1 MDSRVQIAVGEVAVT
16 GVSQRFLRNPGA
28 SRSLKRMIIRRERER
43 DEWFWALRDVT
54 MNAHPGEAV
63 AVIGQNGSGK
73 STLLKLLAGIFR
85 PTQGEIALG
94 GTVSSLLELGAGFH
108 PEFTGRENVYL
119 NGAIFGL
126 SSDYIDK
133 NIDEI
138 LDFAEIAAF
147 ADQPVRT
154 YSSGMFLRLGF
165 SVAMHVNPDVLLL
178 DEVFAVGDEA
188 FSKKCYGRIFDF
200 KRAGRTIV
208 FVSHDLASVEMLC
221 DRALLL
227 EHGRVEAEGGVEEV
241 VRAYHRR
248 LAGRPASARSA
259 QAEEAGGRSAEI
271 IAASIVDNAGNETDI
286 VLEGHSVLFT
296 IDLVPREDA
305 PGARIAFIFRD
316 APGKV
321 FAGRTGRLDL
331 QGGQINTINLVV
343 TRIPFREGR
352 FTVDV
357 VVTNGD
363 GSEELVRIDRLLAF
377 TVLSDDAEGIGPVKT
392 EVEWGL
398 SLRPLSEAHQP
409 ASGTLVRL
417 TRRPRRGR
425 GDTRACR
432 RACAR
437 AGATAPTRER
447 SRSLV
452 ASPHS
457 AGTSDGRRRLSS
469 TTTSIG
475 TRASASRRSRIS
487 PIACA
492 VPLAMLNGPRGPRGS
507 RSIR

>member
-1 MDSRVQIAVGEVAVT
+1 VTLDSRVQIAVGEVAVT

-126 SSDYIDK
+126 SSDYIDEH
-133 NIDEI
+133 IDEI

-208 FVSHDLASVEMLC
+208 FVSHDLSSVEMLC

-259 QAEEAGGRSAEI
+259 QAEEFGGRAAEI
-271 IAASIVDNAGNETDI
+271 IAATIVDNAGSETDI
-286 VLEGHSVLFT
+286 VLEGHSVVFS
-296 IDLVPREDA
+296 IDLVPQADA
-305 PGARIAFIFRD
+305 PGARVAFIFRD

-321 FAGRTGRLDL
+321 FAGRTGRLNL
-331 QGGQINTINLVV
+331 QGRQINTINLVV

-409 ASGTLVRL
+409 AS
-417 TRRPRRGR
+417 
-425 GDTRACR
+425 
-432 RACAR
+432 AR
-437 AGATAPTRER
+437 
-447 SRSLV
+447 
-452 ASPHS
+452 
-457 AGTSDGRRRLSS
+457 SS
-469 TTTSIG
+469 G
-475 TRASASRRSRIS
+475 
-487 PIACA
+487 
-492 VPLAMLNGPRGPRGS
+492 
-507 RSIR
+507 

>member
-1 MDSRVQIAVGEVAVT
+1 
-16 GVSQRFLRNPGA
+16 
-28 SRSLKRMIIRRERER
+28 
-43 DEWFWALRDVT
+43 

-85 PTQGEIALG
+85 PTSGEIALG

-126 SSDYIDK
+126 SREYIDGH
-133 NIDEI
+133 IDEI

-248 LAGRPASARSA
+248 LAGRPVSARSA
-259 QAEEAGGRSAEI
+259 QAEEFGRTGAEI
-271 IAASIVDNAGNETDI
+271 LSASIVDNAGNETDI

-296 IDLVPREDA
+296 VDLVPQADA
-305 PGARIAFIFRD
+305 PGARVAFIFRD

-321 FAGRTGRLDL
+321 FAGRTGRLNL
-331 QGGQINTINLVV
+331 QGGQINTVNLVV

-352 FTVDV
+352 FTVDIV
-357 VVTNGD
+357 MTTGD
-363 GSEELVRIDRLLAF
+363 GSEELARVDRLLAF

-398 SLRPLSEAHQP
+398 AVRPLPPQAEQVAP
-409 ASGTLVRL
+409 ARSSG
-417 TRRPRRGR
+417 
-425 GDTRACR
+425 
-432 RACAR
+432 
-437 AGATAPTRER
+437 
-447 SRSLV
+447 
-452 ASPHS
+452 
-457 AGTSDGRRRLSS
+457 
-469 TTTSIG
+469 
-475 TRASASRRSRIS
+475 
-487 PIACA
+487 
-492 VPLAMLNGPRGPRGS
+492 
-507 RSIR
+507 

>member
-1 MDSRVQIAVGEVAVT
+1 MADSRVQIAVGEVAVR
-16 GVSQRFLRNPGA
+16 GVSQRFLRNPAA
-28 SRSLKRMIIRRERER
+28 SRSLKRTIIRRERER
-43 DEWFWALRDVT
+43 DEWFWALKDVT
-54 MNAHPGEAV
+54 MFAHPGEAV
-63 AVIGQNGSGK
+63 GVIGPNGSGK

-85 PTQGEIALG
+85 PTQGEVALG

-126 SSDYIDK
+126 SSAYIDQH
-133 NIDEI
+133 IDEI

-227 EHGRVEAEGGVEEV
+227 EQGRVEAEGGVEEV
-241 VRAYHRR
+241 VRTYHRR
-248 LAGRPASARSA
+248 LAGRTVSARSA
-259 QAEEAGGRSAEI
+259 QAQEYDRPGGAEI
-271 IAASIVDNAGNETDI
+271 LAAKIVDNAGNDTDI

-296 IDLVPREDA
+296 VDLTLAADA
-305 PGARIAFIFRD
+305 PGARVAFVFRD

-321 FAGRTGRLDL
+321 LAGRTGRLDL
-331 QGGQINTINLVV
+331 QARQVNTINLVV
-343 TRIPFREGR
+343 TKIPFREGR

-363 GSEELVRIDRLLAF
+363 GSVEFVRVDRLLAF

-392 EVEWGL
+392 DVQWGL
-398 SLRPLSEAHQP
+398 ELRPLDTAAAP
-409 ASGTLVRL
+409 ARASG
-417 TRRPRRGR
+417 
-425 GDTRACR
+425 
-432 RACAR
+432 
-437 AGATAPTRER
+437 
-447 SRSLV
+447 
-452 ASPHS
+452 
-457 AGTSDGRRRLSS
+457 
-469 TTTSIG
+469 
-475 TRASASRRSRIS
+475 
-487 PIACA
+487 
-492 VPLAMLNGPRGPRGS
+492 
-507 RSIR
+507 

>member
-1 MDSRVQIAVGEVAVT
+1 
-16 GVSQRFLRNPGA
+16 VSQRFLRNPGA
-28 SRSLKRMIIRRERER
+28 ARSLKRAIIRRELER
-43 DEWFWALRDVT
+43 DEWFWALRDVS
-54 MNAHPGEAV
+54 MAAHPGEAV

-85 PTQGEIALG
+85 PSEGEVAIG

-126 SSDYIDK
+126 SRAYIDQH
-133 NIDEI
+133 IDEI
-138 LDFAEIAAF
+138 LDFAEIAEF

-221 DRALLL
+221 DRAILLDQ
-227 EHGRVEAEGGVEEV
+227 GRVEAEGGVEDV

-248 LAGRPASARSA
+248 LAGRARSA
-259 QAEEAGGRSAEI
+259 LSAQAALTQSGVEVVG
-271 IAASIVDNAGNETDI
+271 ASIVDNAANETDI
-286 VLEGHSVLFT
+286 VLEGHRVRFAVE
-296 IDLVPREDA
+296 LVPRADR
-305 PGARIAFIFRD
+305 PGARVAFVFRD
-316 APGKV
+316 AAGKV
-321 FAGRTGRLDL
+321 LAGRTGRLDL
-331 QGGQINTINLVV
+331 VAGRVNVVHLVV

-363 GSEELVRIDRLLAF
+363 GSEELARLDRLLAF

-392 EVEWGL
+392 EVEWSVGTREL
-398 SLRPLSEAHQP
+398 PGASEAVAP
-409 ASGTLVRL
+409 VRSSG
-417 TRRPRRGR
+417 
-425 GDTRACR
+425 
-432 RACAR
+432 
-437 AGATAPTRER
+437 
-447 SRSLV
+447 
-452 ASPHS
+452 
-457 AGTSDGRRRLSS
+457 
-469 TTTSIG
+469 
-475 TRASASRRSRIS
+475 
-487 PIACA
+487 
-492 VPLAMLNGPRGPRGS
+492 
-507 RSIR
+507 

>member
-1 MDSRVQIAVGEVAVT
+1 VDTRTQIAVGEVAVRS
-16 GVSQRFLRNPGA
+16 VSQRFLRNPGA
-28 SRSLKRMIIRRERER
+28 ARSLKRAIIRRELER
-43 DEWFWALRDVT
+43 DEWFWALRDVS
-54 MNAHPGEAV
+54 MNAYPGEAV

-85 PTQGEIALG
+85 PSQGEIAIG

-126 SSDYIDK
+126 SSSYIDGH
-133 NIDEI
+133 IDEI

-208 FVSHDLASVEMLC
+208 FVSHDLSSVEMLC
-221 DRALLL
+221 DRAVLL
-227 EHGRVEAEGGVEEV
+227 EHGRIEAEGGVEEV

-259 QAEEAGGRSAEI
+259 QAEDLGSAGAEI
-271 IAASIVDNAGNETDI
+271 TSAKIVDNAGNETDI

-296 IDLVPREDA
+296 VDVVTAADA
-305 PGARIAFIFRD
+305 PGARVAFVFRD

-321 FAGRTGRLDL
+321 FAGRTGRFDL
-331 QGGQINTINLVV
+331 LGGQVNIVNLVV

-357 VVTNGD
+357 VITNGD
-363 GSEELVRIDRLLAF
+363 GSAELARIDRLLAF

-392 EVEWGL
+392 EVQWGL
-398 SLRPLSEAHQP
+398 DRRPLPDQSAQAAP
-409 ASGTLVRL
+409 VQS
-417 TRRPRRGR
+417 TR
-425 GDTRACR
+425 
-432 RACAR
+432 
-437 AGATAPTRER
+437 
-447 SRSLV
+447 
-452 ASPHS
+452 
-457 AGTSDGRRRLSS
+457 
-469 TTTSIG
+469 
-475 TRASASRRSRIS
+475 
-487 PIACA
+487 
-492 VPLAMLNGPRGPRGS
+492 
-507 RSIR
+507 

>member
-1 MDSRVQIAVGEVAVT
+1 MADSRVQIAPGEVAVR
-16 GVSQRFLRNPGA
+16 GVSQRFLRNPAA
-28 SRSLKRMIIRRERER
+28 SRSLKRAIIRRERAR
-43 DEWFWALRDVT
+43 DEWFWALSDVT
-54 MNAHPGEAV
+54 MFAHPGEAV

-85 PTQGEIALG
+85 PTQGEVALG

-126 SSDYIDK
+126 SSAYIDQH
-133 NIDEI
+133 IDEI

-227 EHGRVEAEGGVEEV
+227 ERGRVEAEGGVEEV

-248 LAGRPASARSA
+248 LAGRTVSARSA
-259 QAEEAGGRSAEI
+259 QAQEYDRPGGAEI
-271 IAASIVDNAGNETDI
+271 LAAKIVDNAGNDTDI

-296 IDLVPREDA
+296 VDLALQQDA
-305 PGARIAFIFRD
+305 PGARVAFVFRD

-331 QGGQINTINLVV
+331 QGGQVNTINLVV
-343 TRIPFREGR
+343 TKIPFREGR

-363 GSEELVRIDRLLAF
+363 GSVEFVRVDRLLAF

-392 EVEWGL
+392 DVQWGL
-398 SLRPLSEAHQP
+398 ELRPLDTAAAP
-409 ASGTLVRL
+409 ARASG
-417 TRRPRRGR
+417 
-425 GDTRACR
+425 
-432 RACAR
+432 
-437 AGATAPTRER
+437 
-447 SRSLV
+447 
-452 ASPHS
+452 
-457 AGTSDGRRRLSS
+457 
-469 TTTSIG
+469 
-475 TRASASRRSRIS
+475 
-487 PIACA
+487 
-492 VPLAMLNGPRGPRGS
+492 
-507 RSIR
+507 

>member
-1 MDSRVQIAVGEVAVT
+1 MADSRVQIAAGEVAVR
-16 GVSQRFLRNPGA
+16 GVSQRFLRNPAA
-28 SRSLKRMIIRRERER
+28 SRSLKRTIIRRERER
-43 DEWFWALRDVT
+43 DEWFWALSDVT
-54 MNAHPGEAV
+54 MFAHPGEAV
-63 AVIGQNGSGK
+63 AVIGPNGSGK

-85 PTQGEIALG
+85 PTQGEVALG

-126 SSDYIDK
+126 SSAYIDQH
-133 NIDEI
+133 IDEI

-227 EHGRVEAEGGVEEV
+227 ERGRVEAEGGVEEV

-248 LAGRPASARSA
+248 LAGRTVSARSA
-259 QAEEAGGRSAEI
+259 QAQEYDRPGGAEI
-271 IAASIVDNAGNETDI
+271 LAAKIVDNAGNDTDI

-296 IDLVPREDA
+296 VDLALQQDA
-305 PGARIAFIFRD
+305 PGARVAFVFRD

-321 FAGRTGRLDL
+321 FAGRTGRLNL
-331 QGGQINTINLVV
+331 QGGQVNTINLVV
-343 TRIPFREGR
+343 TKIPFREGR

-363 GSEELVRIDRLLAF
+363 GSVEFVRVDRLLAF

-392 EVEWGL
+392 DVQWGL
-398 SLRPLSEAHQP
+398 ELRPLDTAAAP
-409 ASGTLVRL
+409 ARASG
-417 TRRPRRGR
+417 
-425 GDTRACR
+425 
-432 RACAR
+432 
-437 AGATAPTRER
+437 
-447 SRSLV
+447 
-452 ASPHS
+452 
-457 AGTSDGRRRLSS
+457 
-469 TTTSIG
+469 
-475 TRASASRRSRIS
+475 
-487 PIACA
+487 
-492 VPLAMLNGPRGPRGS
+492 
-507 RSIR
+507 

>member
-1 MDSRVQIAVGEVAVT
+1 VIVDTRVQLPVGEVAVRS
-16 GVSQRFLRNPGA
+16 VSQRFLRNPGA
-28 SRSLKRMIIRRERER
+28 ARSLKRAIIRRELER
-43 DEWFWALRDVT
+43 DEWFWALREVS
-54 MNAHPGEAV
+54 MKAHPGEAV

-85 PTQGEIALG
+85 PSEGEIAIG

-126 SSDYIDK
+126 SSAYIDK
-133 NIDEI
+133 HIEEI

-208 FVSHDLASVEMLC
+208 FVSHDLGSVEMLC

-227 EHGRVEAEGGVEEV
+227 EHGRVEAEGSVEDV

-248 LAGRPASARSA
+248 LAGRAASARSA
-259 QAEEAGGRSAEI
+259 QAEEFGRSGAKI
-271 IAASIVDNAGNETDI
+271 VGARIVDNAANETDI
-286 VLEGHSVLFT
+286 VLEGHRVWFT
-296 IDLVPREDA
+296 VEVVPEVDRPA
-305 PGARIAFIFRD
+305 ARIAYMFRD
-316 APGKV
+316 AAGKLL
-321 FAGRTGRLDL
+321 AGRTGHLDL
-331 QGGQINTINLVV
+331 VAGQINTVDLVV
-343 TRIPFREGR
+343 KKIPFREGR

-357 VVTNGD
+357 VISD
-363 GSEELVRIDRLLAF
+363 SDASEELARIDRLLAF
-377 TVLSDDAEGIGPVKT
+377 TVMSDDAEGLGPVKT
-392 EVEWGL
+392 EVEWNV
-398 SLRPLSEAHQP
+398 SARPLQERK
-409 ASGTLVRL
+409 ASV
-417 TRRPRRGR
+417 
-425 GDTRACR
+425 
-432 RACAR
+432 
-437 AGATAPTRER
+437 
-447 SRSLV
+447 
-452 ASPHS
+452 
-457 AGTSDGRRRLSS
+457 
-469 TTTSIG
+469 
-475 TRASASRRSRIS
+475 
-487 PIACA
+487 
-492 VPLAMLNGPRGPRGS
+492 

>member
-1 MDSRVQIAVGEVAVT
+1 VDTRTQIAVGEVAVRD
-16 GVSQRFLRNPGA
+16 VSQRFLRNPGA
-28 SRSLKRMIIRRERER
+28 ARSLKRAIIRRELER
-43 DEWFWALRDVT
+43 DEWFWALRDVSMT
-54 MNAHPGEAV
+54 AHPGEAV

-85 PTQGEIALG
+85 PSQGEVAIG

-126 SSDYIDK
+126 SSSYIDQH
-133 NIDEI
+133 IDEI

-188 FSKKCYGRIFDF
+188 FSKKCFGRIFDF

-227 EHGRVEAEGGVEEV
+227 DRGRIESEGAVEEV

-248 LAGRPASARSA
+248 LAGRTVTARSA
-259 QAEEAGGRSAEI
+259 QAEEFRHPGGAEVT
-271 IAASIVDNAGNETDI
+271 AAKIVDNAGNDTDI

-296 IDLVPREDA
+296 VDLVLQADA

-331 QGGQINTINLVV
+331 QGGQVNTVNFVV

-352 FTVDV
+352 FTVDLI
-357 VVTNGD
+357 VTTGD
-363 GSEELVRIDRLLAF
+363 GSQELARVDRLLAF
-377 TVLSDDAEGIGPVKT
+377 TVLSDDAEGLGPVKT
-392 EVEWGL
+392 DVQWGL
-398 SLRPLSEAHQP
+398 ELRPLPQAEASAP
-409 ASGTLVRL
+409 ARASG
-417 TRRPRRGR
+417 
-425 GDTRACR
+425 
-432 RACAR
+432 
-437 AGATAPTRER
+437 
-447 SRSLV
+447 
-452 ASPHS
+452 
-457 AGTSDGRRRLSS
+457 
-469 TTTSIG
+469 
-475 TRASASRRSRIS
+475 
-487 PIACA
+487 
-492 VPLAMLNGPRGPRGS
+492 
-507 RSIR
+507 

>member
-1 MDSRVQIAVGEVAVT
+1 MADSRVQIAPGEVAVR
-16 GVSQRFLRNPGA
+16 GVSQRFLRNPAA
-28 SRSLKRMIIRRERER
+28 SRSLKRAIIRRERER
-43 DEWFWALRDVT
+43 DEWFWALSDVT
-54 MNAHPGEAV
+54 MFAHPGEAV

-85 PTQGEIALG
+85 PTQGEVALG

-126 SSDYIDK
+126 SSAYIDQH
-133 NIDEI
+133 IDEI

-227 EHGRVEAEGGVEEV
+227 ERGRVEAEGGVEEV

-248 LAGRPASARSA
+248 LAGRTVSARSA
-259 QAEEAGGRSAEI
+259 QAQEYDRPGGAEI
-271 IAASIVDNAGNETDI
+271 LAAKIVDNAGNDTDI

-296 IDLVPREDA
+296 VDLALQQDA
-305 PGARIAFIFRD
+305 PGARVAFVFRD

-331 QGGQINTINLVV
+331 QGGQVNTINLVV
-343 TRIPFREGR
+343 TKIPFREGR

-363 GSEELVRIDRLLAF
+363 GSVEFVRVDRLLAF

-392 EVEWGL
+392 DVQWGL
-398 SLRPLSEAHQP
+398 ELRPLDTAAAP
-409 ASGTLVRL
+409 ARASG
-417 TRRPRRGR
+417 
-425 GDTRACR
+425 
-432 RACAR
+432 
-437 AGATAPTRER
+437 
-447 SRSLV
+447 
-452 ASPHS
+452 
-457 AGTSDGRRRLSS
+457 
-469 TTTSIG
+469 
-475 TRASASRRSRIS
+475 
-487 PIACA
+487 
-492 VPLAMLNGPRGPRGS
+492 
-507 RSIR
+507 

>member
-1 MDSRVQIAVGEVAVT
+1 VDTRTQIAVGEVAVRD
-16 GVSQRFLRNPGA
+16 VSQRFLRNPGA
-28 SRSLKRMIIRRERER
+28 ARSLKRAIIRRELER
-43 DEWFWALRDVT
+43 DEWFWALRDVSMT
-54 MNAHPGEAV
+54 AHPGEAV
-63 AVIGQNGSGK
+63 AVIGANGSGK

-85 PTQGEIALG
+85 PSQGEVAIG

-126 SSDYIDK
+126 SSSYIDEH
-133 NIDEI
+133 IDEI

-227 EHGRVEAEGGVEEV
+227 DRGRIESEGGVEEV

-248 LAGRPASARSA
+248 LAGRTVTARSA
-259 QAEEAGGRSAEI
+259 QAVEVHHPDGAEVV
-271 IAASIVDNAGNETDI
+271 AAKIVDNAGNDTDI

-296 IDLVPREDA
+296 ADLVLQADV
-305 PGARIAFIFRD
+305 PGARIAFVFRD

-331 QGGQINTINLVV
+331 QGGQVNTVNFVV

-352 FTVDV
+352 FTVDLI
-357 VVTNGD
+357 VTTGD
-363 GSEELVRIDRLLAF
+363 GSIELARVDRLLAF

-392 EVEWGL
+392 EVQWGL
-398 SLRPLSEAHQP
+398 ELRPLPAAEQAP
-409 ASGTLVRL
+409 ARASG
-417 TRRPRRGR
+417 
-425 GDTRACR
+425 
-432 RACAR
+432 
-437 AGATAPTRER
+437 
-447 SRSLV
+447 
-452 ASPHS
+452 
-457 AGTSDGRRRLSS
+457 
-469 TTTSIG
+469 
-475 TRASASRRSRIS
+475 
-487 PIACA
+487 
-492 VPLAMLNGPRGPRGS
+492 
-507 RSIR
+507 

>member
-1 MDSRVQIAVGEVAVT
+1 MADSRIQIPVGEVAVR
-16 GVSQRFLRNPGA
+16 GVSQRFLRNPA
-28 SRSLKRMIIRRERER
+28 VSRSLKRTIIRRERER
-43 DEWFWALRDVT
+43 DEWFWALNDVT
-54 MNAHPGEAV
+54 MFAHPGEAV

-85 PTQGEIALG
+85 PTQGEVALG

-126 SSDYIDK
+126 SSSYIDQH
-133 NIDEI
+133 IDEI

-248 LAGRPASARSA
+248 LAGRTVSARSA
-259 QAEEAGGRSAEI
+259 QAQEYDRPGGAEI
-271 IAASIVDNAGNETDI
+271 LAAKIVDNAGNDTDI

-296 IDLVPREDA
+296 VDLVVQEDA
-305 PGARIAFIFRD
+305 PGARVAFVFRD

-321 FAGRTGRLDL
+321 FAGRTGRLNL

-343 TRIPFREGR
+343 TKIPFREGR

-363 GSEELVRIDRLLAF
+363 GSNEFVRVDRLLAF

-392 EVEWGL
+392 DVQWGL
-398 SLRPLSEAHQP
+398 ELRPLPQAEEP
-409 ASGTLVRL
+409 A
-417 TRRPRRGR
+417 P
-425 GDTRACR
+425 A
-432 RACAR
+432 
-437 AGATAPTRER
+437 R
-447 SRSLV
+447 SR
-452 ASPHS
+452 
-457 AGTSDGRRRLSS
+457 R
-469 TTTSIG
+469 
-475 TRASASRRSRIS
+475 
-487 PIACA
+487 
-492 VPLAMLNGPRGPRGS
+492 
-507 RSIR
+507 

>member
-1 MDSRVQIAVGEVAVT
+1 VDSRVQIPVGEVAVT
-16 GVSQRFLRNPGA
+16 GVSQRFLRNPA
-28 SRSLKRMIIRRERER
+28 VSRSLKRTIIRRERER
-43 DEWFWALRDVT
+43 DEWFWALQDVT

-85 PTQGEIALG
+85 PTEGVVALG

-126 SSDYIDK
+126 SSSYIDQH
-133 NIDEI
+133 IDEI

-248 LAGRPASARSA
+248 LAGRTVSARSA
-259 QAEEAGGRSAEI
+259 QAQEYDRPGGAEVL
-271 IAASIVDNAGNETDI
+271 AAKIVDNAGNDTDI

-296 IDLVPREDA
+296 VDLVINADA
-305 PGARIAFIFRD
+305 PGARVTVVFRD

-331 QGGQINTINLVV
+331 QAGQVNTINLVV
-343 TRIPFREGR
+343 TKIPFREGR

-363 GSEELVRIDRLLAF
+363 GSSELVRVDRLLAF

-392 EVEWGL
+392 DVQWGL
-398 SLRPLSEAHQP
+398 ELRPLDTAAAP
-409 ASGTLVRL
+409 ARASG
-417 TRRPRRGR
+417 
-425 GDTRACR
+425 
-432 RACAR
+432 
-437 AGATAPTRER
+437 
-447 SRSLV
+447 
-452 ASPHS
+452 
-457 AGTSDGRRRLSS
+457 
-469 TTTSIG
+469 
-475 TRASASRRSRIS
+475 
-487 PIACA
+487 
-492 VPLAMLNGPRGPRGS
+492 
-507 RSIR
+507 

>member
-1 MDSRVQIAVGEVAVT
+1 MDSRLQLPVGEVAVT
-16 GVSQRFLRNPGA
+16 GVSQRFLRNPGV
-28 SRSLKRMIIRRERER
+28 SRSLKRLIVRRERER

-54 MNAHPGEAV
+54 MRAHPGEAV

-85 PTQGEIALG
+85 PTEGEIAVG

-126 SSDYIDK
+126 STAYIDQH
-133 NIDEI
+133 IDEI

-227 EHGRVEAEGGVEEV
+227 EHGRIQAEGGVEDV

-248 LAGRPASARSA
+248 LAGRTASARSA
-259 QAEEAGGRSAEI
+259 QAEEFGRTGAEI
-271 IAASIVDNAGNETDI
+271 VGASIVDNAGTSTDI
-286 VLEGHSVLFT
+286 VLEGHRVRFT
-296 IDLVPREDA
+296 VDIASHVDA
-305 PGARIAFIFRD
+305 PGARATFVFRD
-316 APGKV
+316 AAGKV
-321 FAGRTGRLDL
+321 LAGRVGRV
-331 QGGQINTINLVV
+331 NLVRAQISSVTLIV

-357 VVTNGD
+357 FAANADD
-363 GSEELVRIDRLLAF
+363 GEELVRVDRILGF
-377 TVLSDDAEGIGPVKT
+377 TVLSDDAGGIGPVKT
-392 EVEWGL
+392 AVEWDI
-398 SLRPLSEAHQP
+398 STRPLPGQAEEAAP
-409 ASGTLVRL
+409 A
-417 TRRPRRGR
+417 
-425 GDTRACR
+425 
-432 RACAR
+432 
-437 AGATAPTRER
+437 R
-447 SRSLV
+447 ST
-452 ASPHS
+452 
-457 AGTSDGRRRLSS
+457 G
-469 TTTSIG
+469 
-475 TRASASRRSRIS
+475 
-487 PIACA
+487 
-492 VPLAMLNGPRGPRGS
+492 
-507 RSIR
+507 

>member
-1 MDSRVQIAVGEVAVT
+1 MADSRIQIPVGEVAVR
-16 GVSQRFLRNPGA
+16 GVSQRFLRNPA
-28 SRSLKRMIIRRERER
+28 VSRSLKRTIIRRERER
-43 DEWFWALRDVT
+43 DEWFWALNDVT
-54 MNAHPGEAV
+54 MFAHPGEAV

-85 PTQGEIALG
+85 PTQGEVALG

-126 SSDYIDK
+126 SSSYIDQH
-133 NIDEI
+133 IDEI

-248 LAGRPASARSA
+248 LAGRTVSARSA
-259 QAEEAGGRSAEI
+259 QAQEYDRPGGAEI
-271 IAASIVDNAGNETDI
+271 LAAKIVDNAGNDTDI

-296 IDLVPREDA
+296 VDLVVQEDA
-305 PGARIAFIFRD
+305 PGARVAFVFRD

-321 FAGRTGRLDL
+321 FAGRTGRLNL

-343 TRIPFREGR
+343 TKIPFREGR

-363 GSEELVRIDRLLAF
+363 GSNEFVRVDRLLAF

-392 EVEWGL
+392 DVQWGL
-398 SLRPLSEAHQP
+398 ELRPLPQAAEP
-409 ASGTLVRL
+409 A
-417 TRRPRRGR
+417 P
-425 GDTRACR
+425 A
-432 RACAR
+432 
-437 AGATAPTRER
+437 R
-447 SRSLV
+447 SR
-452 ASPHS
+452 
-457 AGTSDGRRRLSS
+457 R
-469 TTTSIG
+469 
-475 TRASASRRSRIS
+475 
-487 PIACA
+487 
-492 VPLAMLNGPRGPRGS
+492 
-507 RSIR
+507 